1 MFTFN
6 SEILRGGE
14 DFQNIVPLQKAVTF
28 DLWTDH
34 PIVDERERSRGHVAL
49 INTSEFKLYHKYI
62 WKDIDYTLSRI
73 YNENNFKRLLI
84 NKY

>member
-14 DFQNIVPLQKAVTF
+14 HFQNIVPLQKAVTF

-49 INTSEFKLYHKYI
+49 INTSEFKLSYI
-62 WKDIDYTLSRI
+62 FREISTTSLSQI
-73 YNENNFKRLLI
+73 EYNFK
-84 NKY
+84 KYHC